1 VAQQLGGSFQAF
13 QSMDPAALESIGQQL
28 LNLPVDFRAQILNAL
43 SSLPSTMN
51 IGGFSIEQL
60 QSAIGQVG
68 AGVSEESGLPS
79 IAELTKQQVD
89 QLTQIQSLNERGAEL
104 QISQVV
110 SAQESLAVAKEQ
122 LDVAKIAEARAAEN
136 LEQVRI
142 KIAEETMVLMQ
153 ANQERKDLTQQVIN
167 AQDVNALRQIER
179 EGQLFAEQN
188 SIFQDIGNLLASEI
202 AKLANAQT
210 KVITAANPAGSED
223 FSSTYSSDYRGRIP
237 NFANGNLSPREAS
250 ELIRA
255 GALEKAMMP
264 AGAKLAVANTSEA
277 IIPMRKGFI
286 PNFAKGSPIAAGIEA
301 VKGVNQSVVA
311 AISKSVSESLSNI
324 QNVGGGQAVSELSDI
339 LTEVR
344 DELRNISISSNA
356 IQTNT
361 TAAGRAAGTTA
372 AQEVRIT
379 LQANQNNAVQISG
392 LESLREQ
399 IAQAVKDT
407 VTQQAE
413 AQLRPLLDELDSIFT
428 VLRERGLIS
437 SLGQPT

>member
-1 VAQQLGGSFQAF
+1 
-13 QSMDPAALESIGQQL
+13 M
-28 LNLPVDFRAQILNAL
+28 
-43 SSLPSTMN
+43 
-51 IGGFSIEQL
+51 
-60 QSAIGQVG
+60 
-68 AGVSEESGLPS
+68 
-79 IAELTKQQVD
+79 
-89 QLTQIQSLNERGAEL
+89 
-104 QISQVV
+104 
-110 SAQESLAVAKEQ
+110 LA
-122 LDVAKIAEARAAEN
+122 
-136 LEQVRI
+136 
-142 KIAEETMVLMQ
+142 T
-153 ANQERKDLTQQVIN
+153 
-167 AQDVNALRQIER
+167 
-179 EGQLFAEQN
+179 
-188 SIFQDIGNLLASEI
+188 EI
-202 AKLANAQT
+202 AKLASAQT
-210 KVITAANPAGSED
+210 NVITAANPVGSENFD
-223 FSSTYSSDYRGRIP
+223 LSYTSDYRGRIP
-237 NFANGNLSPREAS
+237 NFANGNLSPREAA

-324 QNVGGGQAVSELSDI
+324 QNIGGGEAVRELSDI

-344 DELRNISISSNA
+344 NELRNISVSSNA
-356 IQTNT
+356 IQANT
-361 TAAGRAAGTTA
+361 TTAGRAAGTTG

-413 AQLRPLLDELDSIFT
+413 SQLKPLLDELDSIFT